1 MAMMMTCEICRDQL
15 LDHAYGLLDDADA
28 WPAEAHLRGCPEC
41 RAARDRAVGLIASAA
56 KSPHPTVTFTPP
68 APKSVPAPESL
79 AAGVRTVREAGLRWA
94 VAASLLLSVAAVGGP
109 AARDL
114 AVTAWYRP
122 AFDSSFA
129 RYTVANREAERVAA
143 EIAVIQARLTD
154 DLTAARS
161 RHDRAAQDWM
171 KAESLADKARAGRP
185 FTLDVVGPAVAVVGA
200 PNEYTLEVTG
210 ANAKPVEFVATVAG
224 PDGKPLYTQ
233 SAEGTAATVTLPAS
247 VWAKL
252 PAGTA
257 PTLTVTAT
265 DANRTAGDGEAAT
278 VTETIRLA
286 DPLTATMLA
295 TDKPLYRPGE
305 RVYYRA
311 LTLDRTTFAP
321 VDRDPTL
328 RFVIE
333 APDGQPVPGS
343 AVVGVAKPVRDGLP
357 VLGPDG
363 APVRGV
369 GTGAFELPATLPGGE
384 YALKVFEAD
393 AVTMQPVAGAKPLA
407 VRKFLVNRYTP
418 DKLLKTLELD
428 GRTYGPGASV
438 HAKVTVRDQGKPA
451 KATLTVTAKATV
463 NGKPTNLPLD
473 AAPTATDAAGEAALK
488 FTLPKGDV
496 TDATLSVVVQAGGTV
511 ETIAKPVPLA
521 TRRLIVEFFPEGG
534 DLVAGVPNRVYF
546 RAATP
551 TGKPADLTGTL
562 SDGTA
567 LKTLTD
573 ADRPGVNQGMGVFT
587 YTPAAGRAD
596 FLALAS
602 PAGIEP
608 PTPQGF
614 PLPAV
619 KPTGVVLSVPDGVS
633 KPGDPL
639 RVRLTAVG
647 PAKRTVVVGAYT
659 RGRAMAHARAALEPG
674 TPVDVA
680 LDFGPAK
687 LGGVTRVTVFDEPP
701 ADADRTELKPVAER
715 LVFRTPG
722 EVLKIAAATQQ
733 APGASFLPGAPVEL
747 TITTADETGA
757 PKPAVLWAAVVNQS
771 VLTMADDRS
780 ARLLPTHFLLAGEV
794 QKPDELEQADF
805 LLTDH
810 PKAAAALD
818 LVLGTQGWRRF
829 AEQAPGTFKQRI
841 ASEDGERLLLAMS
854 GGTRSLAG
862 WSVASIRLADTH
874 RPRYDA
880 AVAEVVAAEAA
891 QRDDGPTKRL
901 GSEWDQHARERNA
914 EIQRLDAD
922 GGELAHFQEGV
933 TNRRD
938 WLPLT
943 ATVLF
948 GLAILLGLRAAVV
961 SARWQAAERR
971 WLRRGAVGFALLGAF
986 SLAATAATS
995 RRNNPWN
1002 QFDFINGSQRSIRPF
1017 PSAANAEMEP
1027 VEAAF
1032 PGGVRPPRPGPP
1044 NGQPEGAFRAMNSAN
1059 ATRAATVVLREGVL
1073 RTPSGPGSFPAPVGI
1088 SMEKLREDQRRYGA
1102 LLRRFDSV
1110 RVEGDVPVDPLS
1122 RERVRGAISPVPA
1135 LVVREYANAR
1145 RTPNADDPASPLTAE
1160 TVLWQP
1166 VLVTP
1171 ADGRATLKFDLADDA
1186 TGYRVLVAGHTLDG
1200 RLGASVT
1207 TIEVRKPFAIDV
1219 KLPAEIGSADR
1230 LTVPVTLT
1238 NATAADVTAGL
1249 TATAKNVAPEGLSAA
1264 TIVPANG
1271 GGRALVGL
1279 TPTVA
1284 EGIAELTITATRPDA
1299 DSSRPRLVETVRRS
1313 VTVVPDGFPIEGVAS
1328 GLLAKSVTLPL
1339 TLPKGWTPGTLHASV
1354 VVYPNALAE
1363 VQAGLDGLLR
1373 EPSGCF
1379 EQASSANYPNVLVL
1393 NLLRETGRASP
1404 DASGRAKGLLDRG
1417 YAKLVAFEC
1426 PRDGGDKVGFEW
1438 FGTAGRPHDA
1448 LTAYGLVQ
1456 FTDMSR
1462 VYPVDAKLLARTKQF
1477 LLDARDG
1484 TGGYRPPA
1492 TAAHV
1497 FGRAPATTVAAY
1509 ITWAITQAEAKAG
1522 DPPSDL
1528 AKELDAL
1535 FARAIDAE
1543 TREAN
1548 DPFYLA
1554 LTASSLLTRNRT
1566 ADGVKLLEA
1575 VAKLQ
1580 RTTGEVGGTP
1590 TSLTPSSGKSLAVE
1604 ATAAAVLGWFQADR
1618 PDLFAAPLR
1627 SALAWLNTQ
1636 RDPSGA
1642 FGATQSTVMA
1652 LKAIAEQARRH
1663 KHPAESGEVIVRVAG
1678 VEVGRTAFT
1687 SAAVGP
1693 VVVPVPADAL
1703 TAGVAGVTVENTT
1716 GETYP
1721 VSLTWRA
1728 RTATPA
1734 AAAGCPVT
1742 LTTSLDRAALTEG
1755 DTARVTVVLANPSAQ
1770 PVGMVMAIV
1779 GLPAGLKLP
1788 ADLKQLKALT
1798 ERPTAGEP
1806 TVSSFE
1812 LRPREVVLY
1821 RHGLAAGESV
1831 TVALDA
1837 VAETPGTSRGPASR
1851 AYPYYAPD
1859 HKFWAKPL
1867 AATVAPR

>member
-1 MAMMMTCEICRDQL
+1 MAMMTCEICRDQL

-68 APKSVPAPESL
+68 APKSVPAPEPL

-94 VAASLLLSVAAVGGP
+94 VAASLLLSFAAVGGP

-114 AVTAWYRP
+114 AATAWYRP
-122 AFDSSFA
+122 AVEASFA
-129 RYTVANREAERVAA
+129 RYAAASREADRVAG

-154 DLTAARS
+154 DLTAARA
-161 RHDRAAQDWM
+161 RHDRAAQNWM
-171 KAESLADKARAGRP
+171 EAESLADKARAGRP

-200 PNEYTLEVTG
+200 PNEYKLEVTG
-210 ANAKPVEFVATVAG
+210 ANAKPVKFVATVAG

-278 VTETIRLA
+278 VTETVRLA

-321 VDRDPTL
+321 ADRDATL

-428 GRTYGPGASV
+428 GRTYGPGATV
-438 HAKVTVRDQGKPA
+438 QAKVSVRDQGKPA
-451 KATLTVTAKATV
+451 RATLTVTAKATV

-473 AAPTATDAAGEAALK
+473 VAPTATDAAGEAALRL
-488 FTLPKGDV
+488 TLPKGDV

-511 ETIAKPVPLA
+511 ETITKPVPLV
-521 TRRLIVEFFPEGG
+521 TRRLIVEFFAEGG

-546 RAATP
+546 RATTA

-567 LKTLTD
+567 VKTLTD

-596 FLALAS
+596 FLTLAS

-614 PLPAV
+614 PLPAA

-639 RVRLTAVG
+639 RVRLMAVG

-659 RGRAMAHARAALEPG
+659 RGRAMAHARATLEPG

-722 EVLKIAAATQQ
+722 EVLKITAATQQ

-747 TITTADETGA
+747 TIATADETGA

-829 AEQAPGTFKQRI
+829 AEQAPGAFKQRI

-854 GGTRSLAG
+854 GGNRSLAG
-862 WSVASIRLADTH
+862 WNLASIRLADTH

-880 AVAEVVAAEAA
+880 AVAGVVAAEAA

-901 GSEWDQHARERNA
+901 GSEWQQHARATNA
-914 EIQRLDAD
+914 ELQRLGAD
-922 GGELAHFQEGV
+922 GGELAHFQEGI

-938 WLPLT
+938 WLLLT
-943 ATVLF
+943 VTVLF
-948 GLAILLGLRAAVV
+948 GLAILLGLRSASV
-961 SARWQAAERR
+961 SARWQPAERR

-986 SLAATAATS
+986 SIAVTAATS
-995 RRNNPWN
+995 RRDNPWN
-1002 QFDFINGSQRSIRPF
+1002 QFDFSNGSPRSILTLPLT
-1017 PSAANAEMEP
+1017 ANADMEP
-1027 VEAAF
+1027 VEAPL
-1032 PGGVRPPRPGPP
+1032 PGTRPPVANGVRPRPPV
-1044 NGQPEGAFRAMNSAN
+1044 NAN
-1059 ATRAATVVLREGVL
+1059 AGDATRKATVVLREGVR

-1088 SMEKLREDQRRYGA
+1088 SMDKLREDQRRYGA
-1102 LLRRFDSV
+1102 LLRRFDDV

-1122 RERVRGAISPVPA
+1122 RERVRGAISPAPA

-1145 RTPNADDPASPLTAE
+1145 RPPNAEDSALPLTAE

-1186 TGYRVLVAGHTLDG
+1186 TGYQILVAGHTLDG
-1200 RLGASVT
+1200 RLGASLT

-1238 NATAADVTAGL
+1238 NATAAAVTADL
-1249 TATAKNVAPEGLSAA
+1249 TATAKNVTPEGLPAA
-1264 TIVPANG
+1264 TIVPADG

-1279 TPTVA
+1279 APTVA
-1284 EGIAELTITATRPDA
+1284 EGVAELTVTATRPAA
-1299 DSSRPRLVETVRRS
+1299 DPSRPRLAETVRRS

-1363 VQAGLDGLLR
+1363 IQAGLDGLLR

-1379 EQASSANYPNVLVL
+1379 EQTSSANYPNVLVL

-1492 TAAHV
+1492 SAAHS
-1497 FGRAPATTVAAY
+1497 FGRAPPTTVAAY
-1509 ITWAITQAEAKAG
+1509 ITWAITQAEAKSG

-1535 FARAIDAE
+1535 FARAVNAE

-1554 LTASSLLTRNRT
+1554 LTASSLLARNRT
-1566 ADGVKLLEA
+1566 ADGVKLLQA

-1580 RTTGEVGGTP
+1580 RSTGEVGGTP

-1618 PDLFAAPLR
+1618 PDLFAAPLQ
-1627 SALAWLNTQ
+1627 SALAWLKTQ

-1642 FGATQSTVMA
+1642 FGATQSTVLA
-1652 LKAIAEQARRH
+1652 LKAITEQARRH

-1687 SAAVGP
+1687 SAAGP

-1703 TAGVAGVTVENTT
+1703 TAGVTGVTVESTT

-1734 AAAGCPVT
+1734 AAVDCPVT
-1742 LTTSLDRAALTEG
+1742 LTTSLDRTALTEG

-1798 ERPTAGEP
+1798 ERPAAGEP

-1821 RHGLAAGESV
+1821 RHGLAAGETV
-1831 TVALDA
+1831 TLVLDA

-1867 AATVAPR
+1867 DATVAPR

>member
-1 MAMMMTCEICRDQL
+1 MAMMTCEICRDQL
-15 LDHAYGLLDDADA
+15 LDHAYGLLDEADA

-56 KSPHPTVTFTPP
+56 KTAHPTVTFTPP
-68 APKSVPAPESL
+68 APKSVPAPEPL

-114 AVTAWYRP
+114 AVTAWHRP
-122 AFDSSFA
+122 AVEASFA
-129 RYTVANREAERVAA
+129 RYTTASRETERVAG
-143 EIAVIQARLTD
+143 EIAVVQARLTD
-154 DLTAARS
+154 DLTAART

-171 KAESLADKARAGRP
+171 EAESLADKARAGRP

-210 ANAKPVEFVATVAG
+210 ANAKPVKFVATVAG

-265 DANRTAGDGEAAT
+265 DANRTAGDGDAAT
-278 VTETIRLA
+278 ATETIRLA

-321 VDRDPTL
+321 ADRDATL

-393 AVTMQPVAGAKPLA
+393 AVTMQPAAGAKPLA

-438 HAKVTVRDQGKPA
+438 QAKVTVRDQGKAA

-473 AAPTATDAAGEAALK
+473 VAPTATDAAGEAALK
-488 FTLPKGDV
+488 FTLPMGDV

-511 ETIAKPVPLA
+511 ETITKPVPLA

-546 RAATP
+546 RATTA
-551 TGKPADLTGTL
+551 TGKPADLTGIL

-567 LKTLTD
+567 VKTLTD

-596 FLALAS
+596 FLTLAS

-633 KPGDPL
+633 KPGDPV

-659 RGRAMAHARAALEPG
+659 RGRAMAHARATLEPG

-829 AEQAPGTFKQRI
+829 AEQAPGAFKQRI

-862 WSVASIRLADTH
+862 WNLASIRLAETH

-880 AVAEVVAAEAA
+880 AVAGVVAAEAA
-891 QRDDGPTKRL
+891 RRDDGPTKRL
-901 GSEWDQHARERNA
+901 GSEWKQYDRVSNA
-914 EIQRLDAD
+914 ELQRLGDD
-922 GGELAHFQEGV
+922 GGELAHFQDGI
-933 TNRRD
+933 TGRRD

-948 GLAILLGLRAAVV
+948 GLAIFLGLRGHLV
-961 SARWQAAERR
+961 SARWQPAERR

-986 SLAATAATS
+986 SIAVTAATY
-995 RRNNPWN
+995 RRDDRWN
-1002 QFDFINGSQRSIRPF
+1002 YYAQLNGSQRSIRQF
-1017 PSAANAEMEP
+1017 PLTADAEVEP
-1027 VEAAF
+1027 VETPL
-1032 PGGVRPPRPGPP
+1032 PGSARPPRLGSP
-1044 NGQPEGAFRAMNSAN
+1044 NGVFRPNTVAAAN
-1059 ATRAATVVLREGVL
+1059 PSATVVLREGVL

-1088 SMEKLREDQRRYGA
+1088 SMDKLREDQRRYGA

-1122 RERVRGAISPVPA
+1122 RERVRGAISPAPA
-1135 LVVREYANAR
+1135 LVVREYTNAR
-1145 RTPNADDPASPLTAE
+1145 RTPNADDSPSPLTAE

-1186 TGYRVLVAGHTLDG
+1186 TGYQVLVAGHTLDG

-1249 TATAKNVAPEGLSAA
+1249 TATAKNVAPEGLPAA
-1264 TIVPANG
+1264 TVVPANG

-1284 EGIAELTITATRPDA
+1284 GGVAELTVTAARPDA
-1299 DSSRPRLVETVRRS
+1299 DPSRPRLVETVRRS

-1492 TAAHV
+1492 TAAHG
-1497 FGRAPATTVAAY
+1497 FGRAPPTTVAAY

-1522 DPPSDL
+1522 DAPSDL
-1528 AKELDAL
+1528 GKELDAL
-1535 FARAIDAE
+1535 FARAINAE

-1554 LTASSLLTRNRT
+1554 LTASSLLARNRT

-1580 RTTGEVGGTP
+1580 RSTGEVGGTP

-1642 FGATQSTVMA
+1642 FGATQSTVLA
-1652 LKAIAEQARRH
+1652 LKAITEQARRH

-1678 VEVGRTAFT
+1678 VEIGRTAFT
-1687 SAAVGP
+1687 SAAAGP

-1703 TAGVAGVTVENTT
+1703 TAGVTGVTVESTT

-1728 RTATPA
+1728 RTATPDVA
-1734 AAAGCPVT
+1734 VDCPVT
-1742 LTTSLDRAALTEG
+1742 LTTNLDRSALTEG

-1770 PVGMVMAIV
+1770 PVGMVTAIV

-1798 ERPTAGEP
+1798 ERPAAGEP
-1806 TVSSFE
+1806 TVSFFE

-1821 RHGLAAGESV
+1821 RHGLAAGETV
-1831 TVALDA
+1831 TLVLDA

-1867 AATVAPR
+1867 DATVTPR

>member
-1 MAMMMTCEICRDQL
+1 MAMMTCEICRDQL
-15 LDHAYGLLDDADA
+15 LDHAYGLLDEADA

-56 KSPHPTVTFTPP
+56 KTSHPTVTFTPP
-68 APKSVPAPESL
+68 APKSVPAPEPL
-79 AAGVRTVREAGLRWA
+79 GAGVRTVREAGLRWA
-94 VAASLLLSVAAVGGP
+94 IAASLLLSVAAVGGP
-109 AARDL
+109 AGRDL
-114 AVTAWYRP
+114 VVTAWYRP
-122 AFDSSFA
+122 GVEASFA
-129 RYTVANREAERVAA
+129 RYTVANRETERVAA
-143 EIAVIQARLTD
+143 EIAVVQTRLTD
-154 DLTAARS
+154 DLTAARA

-171 KAESLADKARAGRP
+171 EAESLADKARAGRP
-185 FTLDVVGPAVAVVGA
+185 FTLDVVGPAVAVAGA
-200 PNEYTLEVTG
+200 PNEYKLEVAG
-210 ANAKPVEFVATVAG
+210 ANAKPVKFVAKVTG

-247 VWAKL
+247 VWTML

-265 DANRTAGDGEAAT
+265 DANRTAGDGDAAT

-321 VDRDPTL
+321 LDRDATL

-333 APDGQPVPGS
+333 APDGAPVPGS

-393 AVTMQPVAGAKPLA
+393 AVTMQPAAGAKPLA

-428 GRTYGPGASV
+428 GRTYGPGAPV
-438 HAKVTVRDQGKPA
+438 QAKVTVRDQGKPA
-451 KATLTVTAKATV
+451 KAALTVTAKATV

-473 AAPTATDAAGEAALK
+473 VAPTATDAAGEAAVK

-511 ETIAKPVPLA
+511 ETISKPVPLA
-521 TRRLIVEFFPEGG
+521 TRRLVVEFFPEGG
-534 DLVAGVPNRVYF
+534 DLVAGVPNRVYV
-546 RAATP
+546 RATTA
-551 TGKPADLTGTL
+551 TGKPADLTGSL

-567 LKTLTD
+567 VETLTD

-633 KPGDPL
+633 RPGDPL

-647 PAKRTVVVGAYT
+647 TAKRAVVVGAYT
-659 RGRAMAHARAALEPG
+659 RGRAMAHARATLEPG
-674 TPVDVA
+674 KLVEVA

-687 LGGVTRVTVFDEPP
+687 LGGVTRVTVFDEPS
-701 ADADRTELKPVAER
+701 ADADRAELKPVAER

-722 EVLKIAAATQQ
+722 EVLKIATATQQ

-794 QKPDELEQADF
+794 QKPDDLEQADF

-829 AEQAPGTFKQRI
+829 AEQAPGEFRQRI

-862 WSVASIRLADTH
+862 WSAASLRLADTH
-874 RPRYDA
+874 RPRYEA
-880 AVAEVVAAEAA
+880 AVAGVVAAEAA
-891 QRDDGPTKRL
+891 RRDDGPTKSLR
-901 GSEWDQHARERNA
+901 SEWEQHARASDA
-914 EIQRLDAD
+914 EIRRLGDD
-922 GGELAHFQEGV
+922 GGELAHFQDGI
-933 TNRRD
+933 TNRHD

-943 ATVLF
+943 LAVLF
-948 GLAILLGLRAAVV
+948 GLAILLGLRGYSA
-961 SARWQAAERR
+961 SARWQPAERR

-986 SLAATAATS
+986 SLAATAATY
-995 RRNNPWN
+995 RRDNPWN
-1002 QFDFINGSQRSIRPF
+1002 HYNQFNGTQWAIRQF
-1017 PSAANAEMEP
+1017 PLTANTDVEP
-1027 VEAAF
+1027 VEAPL
-1032 PGGVRPPRPGPP
+1032 PGIRPPVVNGVRPRPLV
-1044 NGQPEGAFRAMNSAN
+1044 NANSSN
-1059 ATRAATVVLREGVL
+1059 ATRTATVVLREGVA
-1073 RTPSGPGSFPAPVGI
+1073 RIPSGPGSFPAPVGI
-1088 SMEKLREDQRRYGA
+1088 SMDKLREDQRRYGA
-1102 LLRRFDSV
+1102 LLRRFDDV

-1122 RERVRGAISPVPA
+1122 RERVRGAISPAPP

-1145 RTPNADDPASPLTAE
+1145 RTPTAEDSPSPLTAE
-1160 TVLWQP
+1160 TLLWQP

-1171 ADGRATLKFDLADDA
+1171 ADGRATLTFDLADDVA
-1186 TGYRVLVAGHTLDG
+1186 WYQVLVAGHTLDG

-1207 TIEVRKPFAIDV
+1207 AIEVRKPFAIDV

-1238 NATAADVTAGL
+1238 NATAIGVTAGL
-1249 TATAKNVAPEGLSAA
+1249 SATAKNVAPDGLPAA
-1264 TIVPANG
+1264 TVVPANG

-1284 EGIAELTITATRPDA
+1284 EGVAELTVTATRPDA
-1299 DSSRPRLVETVRRS
+1299 DPSRPRLVETVRRS

-1339 TLPKGWTPGTLHASV
+1339 TLPTGWTPGTLHASV

-1373 EPSGCF
+1373 EPNGCF

-1417 YAKLVAFEC
+1417 YAKLVGFEC
-1426 PRDGGDKVGFEW
+1426 PRTGGDKVGFEW

-1456 FTDMSR
+1456 FADMSR

-1492 TAAHV
+1492 TAAHA

-1509 ITWAITQAEAKAG
+1509 ITWAITQAEATSG
-1522 DPPSDL
+1522 DAPSDL

-1535 FARAIDAE
+1535 FARATDAE
-1543 TREAN
+1543 AREAN

-1554 LTASSLLTRNRT
+1554 LTASSLLARNRT
-1566 ADGVKLLEA
+1566 ADGVKLLQA
-1575 VAKLQ
+1575 VVKLQ
-1580 RTTGEVGGTP
+1580 RSTGALGGTP

-1604 ATAAAVLGWFQADR
+1604 ATAAAILGWFQADR
-1618 PDLFAAPLR
+1618 PDLFAAPLQ
-1627 SALAWLNTQ
+1627 SALAWLNAQ

-1642 FGATQSTVMA
+1642 FGATQSTVLA
-1652 LKAIAEQARRH
+1652 LKAITEQARRH

-1687 SAAVGP
+1687 SAAAGP
-1693 VVVPVPADAL
+1693 VVVPVPAAAL
-1703 TAGVAGVTVENTT
+1703 TPGVAAVTVESTT

-1728 RTATPA
+1728 RTATPD

-1742 LTTSLDRAALTEG
+1742 LTTSLDRTDLAEG

-1798 ERPTAGEP
+1798 ERPAAGEP
-1806 TVSSFE
+1806 TVSYFE
-1812 LRPREVVLY
+1812 VRPREVVLY
-1821 RHGLAAGESV
+1821 RHGLAPGETV
-1831 TVALDA
+1831 TLVLDA
-1837 VAETPGTSRGPASR
+1837 IAETPGTSRGPASR

-1867 AATVAPR
+1867 DATVAPR